1 MDPKKF
7 FANHWT
13 WYGGCILQ
21 FSAQSDMWGVDTYLH
36 LCCFWREPSSH
47 RPPPNLE
54 PKFCF
59 KMGENGIWPP
69 PSPSPTCK
77 YSVLHIYC
85 GIFYLMWV
93 KNFNAQRIRSIF
105 SDFRLFLRFGPF
117 FKNENFYCKQSQK
130 HTISHKR
137 SKVAKSMANDVWN
150 FFWIL
155 SRGF

>member
-1 MDPKKF
+1 MIWGLCPPIF
-7 FANHWT
+7 SPIGHV
-13 WYGGCILQ
+13 GG
-21 FSAQSDMWGVDTYLH
+21 GH
-36 LCCFWREPSSH
+36 LRSFMLFLKGALL
-47 RPPPNLE
+47 PPPPHLG

-85 GIFYLMWV
+85 GILYLMWV
-93 KNFNAQRIRSIF
+93 KNINAQRIRSIF

-137 SKVAKSMANDVWN
+137 SKVAKSMANDVWI